1 MNHFNVYH
9 RTYKAGPVAKQCGQS
24 RQANQPILKMK
35 RYLFLNILLL
45 ISITAFSQGMKL
57 INLQCNSQANPLGI
71 ESVSPLLSWEIQ
83 TPQQNVLQT
92 AYRILVAD
100 DPAKLSANNGNVWDS
115 KRIASA
121 ASINVAYKGNA
132 LKSTQTY
139 YWKVMIWDN
148 KSHATAWSSIQKWQM
163 GLLSVADWKD
173 ADWIAYDKMPD
184 SSYIVP
190 FIHLRGPKSLG
201 YENDVLPLLRKTFTS
216 KSPVK
221 KATLYIC
228 GLGHF
233 DLSLNGKKVGDHFL
247 DAGWTK
253 YDRQALY
260 VSFDL
265 TNQLKVGKNTIGV
278 MLGNGF
284 YYIPRDKRYRKLTGA
299 FGHPKMICRLLI
311 EHIDGSTENV
321 VSNASWKTTPG
332 PIIYSSIY
340 GGEDYDASLEQP
352 GWNTNSFNDAKW
364 QNAIV
369 VNGVPQLD
377 AQTADPLKVMQ
388 EFLPKSKKQL
398 SNGTWVYDL
407 GQNFSGIP
415 QITVKGKKGDTVKLI
430 PAELINADGSAN
442 QKASGVPNYDCY
454 ILKGDGVET
463 WQPQFTY
470 YGFRYIQVEGGLPQG
485 IANPENLPVIINI
498 KGLHTRNSA
507 ATTGGFTCSNDLFNR
522 TFKLI
527 DWAMRSNMAS
537 VFTDCPHCEKLGW
550 LEEAHLVGSSI
561 RYNYDIHRLALKC
574 INDMRLSQTAEGL
587 IPEIAPEYV
596 KFPEPF
602 RDSPEWGSN
611 GIILPW
617 YVYQWY
623 GDKQVLAASYDMMKR
638 YLAYLGTKANKHIL
652 TQGLGDWY
660 DLGPKHPGVSQLTPK
675 SVTATAI
682 YYYDLD
688 IAAKSAALLGK
699 AQDAADYQKLA
710 AVVRKA
716 YNKEFFNNITK
727 QYATGSQA
735 ANAMSVYMG
744 LVDKKDK
751 PAVINNIV
759 KDLRDRGN
767 SLTAGDIGFRYLLR
781 VLDDAGRSDV
791 IYDMN
796 SHDDVPG
803 YGYQLAHGAT
813 SLTESWAALPSVSNN
828 HFMLGHLMEW
838 FYSGLA
844 GIRAA
849 EGSIAFNK
857 IEISPEV
864 VGNVTWASANC
875 QSPYGVISSSWKTQD
890 DEFTLNI
897 TIPANTTARIYLPVG
912 NNAVIT
918 DGYRP
923 IKNIKSIKLMGYH
936 DGKALIAVG
945 SGSYTFITKTKK

>member
-1 MNHFNVYH
+1 
-9 RTYKAGPVAKQCGQS
+9 
-24 RQANQPILKMK
+24 
-35 RYLFLNILLL
+35 
-45 ISITAFSQGMKL
+45 
-57 INLQCNSQANPLGI
+57 
-71 ESVSPLLSWEIQ
+71 
-83 TPQQNVLQT
+83 
-92 AYRILVAD
+92 
-100 DPAKLSANNGNVWDS
+100 
-115 KRIASA
+115 
-121 ASINVAYKGNA
+121 
-132 LKSTQTY
+132 
-139 YWKVMIWDN
+139 
-148 KSHATAWSSIQKWQM
+148 
-163 GLLSVADWKD
+163 
-173 ADWIAYDKMPD
+173 
-184 SSYIVP
+184 
-190 FIHLRGPKSLG
+190 
-201 YENDVLPLLRKTFTS
+201 
-216 KSPVK
+216 
-221 KATLYIC
+221 
-228 GLGHF
+228 
-233 DLSLNGKKVGDHFL
+233 
-247 DAGWTK
+247 
-253 YDRQALY
+253 
-260 VSFDL
+260 
-265 TNQLKVGKNTIGV
+265 
-278 MLGNGF
+278 
-284 YYIPRDKRYRKLTGA
+284 
-299 FGHPKMICRLLI
+299 
-311 EHIDGSTENV
+311 
-321 VSNASWKTTPG
+321 
-332 PIIYSSIY
+332 
-340 GGEDYDASLEQP
+340 
-352 GWNTNSFNDAKW
+352 
-364 QNAIV
+364 
-369 VNGVPQLD
+369 
-377 AQTADPLKVMQ
+377 
-388 EFLPKSKKQL
+388 
-398 SNGTWVYDL
+398 
-407 GQNFSGIP
+407 
-415 QITVKGKKGDTVKLI
+415 
-430 PAELINADGSAN
+430 
-442 QKASGVPNYDCY
+442 
-454 ILKGDGVET
+454 
-463 WQPQFTY
+463 
-470 YGFRYIQVEGGLPQG
+470 
-485 IANPENLPVIINI
+485 
-498 KGLHTRNSA
+498 
-507 ATTGGFTCSNDLFNR
+507 
-522 TFKLI
+522 
-527 DWAMRSNMAS
+527 
-537 VFTDCPHCEKLGW
+537 
-550 LEEAHLVGSSI
+550 
-561 RYNYDIHRLALKC
+561 
-574 INDMRLSQTAEGL
+574 
-587 IPEIAPEYV
+587 
-596 KFPEPF
+596 
-602 RDSPEWGSN
+602 
-611 GIILPW
+611 
-617 YVYQWY
+617 
-623 GDKQVLAASYDMMKR
+623 MMKR

-751 PAVINNIV
+751 PTVINNIV